1 MVVVLIGFMGAGK
14 TTVGRLLAA
23 RLGLPFVDS
32 DTVIEQRSGRAI
44 KDIFATDGEPYFRE
58 LEHQTVTELVCGPD
72 AVISLGGGAVTDE
85 RTRTVLRG
93 ARVVYLHVG
102 YREAMARVRRDE
114 LRPLLKRSDLDELY
128 RQRIPVY
135 QDVSVVAVDTD
146 GRRPDSVVEEIVER
160 LTALPG

>member
-32 DTVIEQRSGRAI
+32 DALVEQRSGRAI
-44 KDIFATDGEPYFRE
+44 KDIFATDGEPCFRE
-58 LEHQTVTELVCGPD
+58 LEYQAVTELVSGPD

-93 ARVVYLHVG
+93 ACVVYLHVG

-114 LRPLLKRSDLDELY
+114 VRPLLKRSDLDELY

-135 QDVSVVAVDTD
+135 EDVSVVTVDTD
-146 GRRPDSVVEEIVER
+146 GRRPDSVVKEIAER
-160 LTALPG
+160 LAALPG

>member
-14 TTVGRLLAA
+14 TTVGSLLAA

-58 LEHQTVTELVCGPD
+58 LEHQTVTELVSGPD

-146 GRRPDSVVEEIVER
+146 GRRPDKVVQEIVER

>member
-1 MVVVLIGFMGAGK
+1 
-14 TTVGRLLAA
+14 
-23 RLGLPFVDS
+23 
-32 DTVIEQRSGRAI
+32 
-44 KDIFATDGEPYFRE
+44 
-58 LEHQTVTELVCGPD
+58 
-72 AVISLGGGAVTDE
+72 
-85 RTRTVLRG
+85 
-93 ARVVYLHVG
+93 VVYLHVG
-102 YREAMARVRRDE
+102 YSEAMARVRRDE

>member
-32 DTVIEQRSGRAI
+32 DAVIEQRSGRAI

-58 LEHQTVTELVCGPD
+58 LEHQTVTELVSGPD

-93 ARVVYLHVG
+93 ARVVHLHVG

-146 GRRPDSVVEEIVER
+146 GRRPDSVVQEIVER
-160 LTALPG
+160 LEALPG